1 MKTTAVRYFR
11 CPIWIILVNDKTT
24 LKLNPPEELA
34 ESPNPIVLALL
45 QWDGENGPTG
55 HYQSVQ
61 PEPCDT
67 CHKIWSSKKCT
78 HLAKSLCQGC
88 NCKCNDDLLST
99 MDGDSNGRKE
109 LPTTY
114 NIEEEEGCVTKK
126 NTKSDEEL
134 EEEEIVGS
142 AEIEIIKKELEYQ
155 KSTTNRLKDEINL
168 VRNEASKIISDKDRE
183 IRLLKESVELL
194 KEKLAKQ
201 QSENPNS
208 QMLEDENTIQE
219 NIPAQPLESE
229 SSNTQALED
238 ESTIEGNSPPQ
249 TLDVQKIEAPIP
261 VPELENTIE
270 GNSPPQP
277 LDGQKIVAPIPV
289 PVRRSLRTPGGILK
303 REYVEMI
310 LKKMEEKNDQAHGLE
325 LDNTIANKGRG
336 IRVSII
342 IIIFVYD
349 IDIPVSGFKRF
360 QEKQLHCRI
369 LWRAY
374 QEDCCRIEGRR
385 V

>member
-1 MKTTAVRYFR
+1 MKTTAVRYFQ

-24 LKLNPPEELA
+24 LKLDPPEELS

-61 PEPCDT
+61 PKPCDT
-67 CHKIWSSKKCT
+67 CNKIWSSRKCT
-78 HLAKSLCQGC
+78 HFAKSLCQGC
-88 NCKCNDDLLST
+88 NCKCNTDLLST
-99 MDGDSNGRKE
+99 MDGDSDGRKE

-114 NIEEEEGCVTKK
+114 NIEEEEGCVTEK
-126 NTKSDEEL
+126 NTNSDEEL

-142 AEIEIIKKELEYQ
+142 AEIAIIKKELEYQ

-208 QMLEDENTIQE
+208 QMLEDESTIQ
-219 NIPAQPLESE
+219 QPLESE
-229 SSNTQALED
+229 SSNSQVLEV

-249 TLDVQKIEAPIP
+249 TLDVQKIDAPIP
-261 VPELENTIE
+261 VPEVESTIK

-277 LDGQKIVAPIPV
+277 LDGQNIDAPITV
-289 PVRRSLRTPGGILK
+289 PVRKSLRTPGGILK
-303 REYVEMI
+303 KAYDEML
-310 LKKMEEKNDQAHGLE
+310 LKKMEEKNDQEHGLE

-336 IRVSII
+336 IRVSIMMI
-342 IIIFVYD
+342 ICVYD
-349 IDIPVSGFKRF
+349 IDIPASGFKRF
-360 QEKQLHCRI
+360 PEK
-369 LWRAY
+369 
-374 QEDCCRIEGRR
+374 
-385 V
+385 